1 MFGPSA
7 VQSCLNKSWWASWGQ
22 VPATGFQHG
31 QKCQLGAA
39 CPELVLGMAKN
50 GNLGRMALNWF
61 WGRGQQ
67 GPTMVCENKRAGA
80 GADAAQTRWIVRWG
94 GAKSNTG
101 RRSASKGGTRVPR
114 SSSHSCTQRHGHAPR
129 PSTLWH
135 HTDCNR
141 PKGRRPSELLT
152 RAYSLGLQGTT
163 GATWFWTWPRM
174 TTCAAWPSGGFGHGQ
189 Q

>member
-7 VQSCLNKSWWASWGQ
+7 VQSCLNKSWRASWGQ

-61 WGRGQQ
+61 WGMANKGQQ
-67 GPTMVCENKRAGA
+67 WCAKTNAL
-80 GADAAQTRWIVRWG
+80 AQAPMLPKLDGSCGG

-101 RRSASKGGTRVPR
+101 RRSACKGGTRVPR

-174 TTCAAWPSGGFGHGQ
+174 TTCATWPSSGFGHGQ